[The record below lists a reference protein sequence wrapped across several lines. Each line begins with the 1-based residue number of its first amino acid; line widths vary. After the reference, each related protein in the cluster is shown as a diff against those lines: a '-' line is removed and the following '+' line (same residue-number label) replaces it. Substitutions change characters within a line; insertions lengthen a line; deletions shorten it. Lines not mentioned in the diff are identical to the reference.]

1 MDTRKPK
8 ANTWIQKKA
17 LEIGLE
23 GNQFV
28 SAVAYAGNEGW
39 LVDAHQ
45 TGLEFIDQY
54 WRGCHQT
61 LAKQLLIHRTA
72 WSLCRSRGE
81 TPIQLSGLVSPFQ
94 NLNSLGDT
102 KS

>member
-1 MDTRKPK
+1 MNTRKLK

-45 TGLEFIDQY
+45 TG
-54 WRGCHQT
+54 
-61 LAKQLLIHRTA
+61 
-72 WSLCRSRGE
+72 WSSLTNTGEVVTKRQRS
-81 TPIQLSGLVSPFQ
+81 IC
-94 NLNSLGDT
+94 
-102 KS
+102 

>member
-8 ANTWIQKKA
+8 ANTWSQKKA

-28 SAVAYAGNEGW
+28 GAVAYAGNEGW

-45 TGLEFIDQY
+45 TG
-54 WRGCHQT
+54 
-61 LAKQLLIHRTA
+61 
-72 WSLCRSRGE
+72 WSSLTNTGEVVTKRQRS
-81 TPIQLSGLVSPFQ
+81 IC
-94 NLNSLGDT
+94 
-102 KS
+102 

>member
-1 MDTRKPK
+1 MDTRKLK

-39 LVDAHQ
+39 LVGSRSPDW
-45 TGLEFIDQY
+45 LEFLDQY

-61 LAKQLLIHRTA
+61 PAKHLLIHRTA
-72 WSLCRSRGE
+72 
-81 TPIQLSGLVSPFQ
+81 
-94 NLNSLGDT
+94 
-102 KS
+102 

>member
-39 LVDAHQ
+39 LVGAHQ
-45 TGLEFIDQY
+45 TG
-54 WRGCHQT
+54 
-61 LAKQLLIHRTA
+61 
-72 WSLCRSRGE
+72 WSSLTNTGE
-81 TPIQLSGLVSPFQ
+81 VV
-94 NLNSLGDT
+94 T
-102 KS
+102 KR

>member
-1 MDTRKPK
+1 MTAESLSAGMDTRKPK

-45 TGLEFIDQY
+45 TG
-54 WRGCHQT
+54 
-61 LAKQLLIHRTA
+61 
-72 WSLCRSRGE
+72 WSSLTNTGE
-81 TPIQLSGLVSPFQ
+81 VV
-94 NLNSLGDT
+94 T
-102 KS
+102 KR

>member
-45 TGLEFIDQY
+45 TG
-54 WRGCHQT
+54 
-61 LAKQLLIHRTA
+61 
-72 WSLCRSRGE
+72 WSSLTNTGEVVTKRQRS
-81 TPIQLSGLVSPFQ
+81 IC
-94 NLNSLGDT
+94 
-102 KS
+102 

>member
-39 LVDAHQ
+39 LVDAHP
-45 TGLEFIDQY
+45 TGWSSLTNTGEVV
-54 WRGCHQT
+54 
-61 LAKQLLIHRTA
+61 AKR
-72 WSLCRSRGE
+72 
-81 TPIQLSGLVSPFQ
+81 
-94 NLNSLGDT
+94 
-102 KS
+102 

>member
-28 SAVAYAGNEGW
+28 SAGAYAGNEGW

-45 TGLEFIDQY
+45 TG
-54 WRGCHQT
+54 
-61 LAKQLLIHRTA
+61 
-72 WSLCRSRGE
+72 WSSLTNTGE
-81 TPIQLSGLVSPFQ
+81 VV
-94 NLNSLGDT
+94 T
-102 KS
+102 KR

>member
-1 MDTRKPK
+1 MDTRKLK

-45 TGLEFIDQY
+45 TG
-54 WRGCHQT
+54 
-61 LAKQLLIHRTA
+61 
-72 WSLCRSRGE
+72 WSSLTNTGE
-81 TPIQLSGLVSPFQ
+81 VV
-94 NLNSLGDT
+94 T
-102 KS
+102 KR

>member
-1 MDTRKPK
+1 MDTRKLK

-45 TGLEFIDQY
+45 TG
-54 WRGCHQT
+54 
-61 LAKQLLIHRTA
+61 
-72 WSLCRSRGE
+72 WSSLTNTGEVVTKRQRS
-81 TPIQLSGLVSPFQ
+81 IC
-94 NLNSLGDT
+94 
-102 KS
+102 